1 VTAAER
7 LAQLDKLAGAAVLV
21 IGDAMLDR
29 FVYGEAE
36 RLSPEAPVPVLHE
49 TRVTEMLGGAGNVA
63 RNLAALGAFC
73 HFIGAAGDDADGD
86 ALAALLDGVPRLSR
100 ALIPFGDGRP
110 TSRKTR
116 YVAGGHQL
124 LRADRES
131 AAALSDAATAALLAA
146 IRAAPRPGAIVL
158 SDYGKGVIAPAVV
171 AAALARGMDDMA
183 PVLVDPKGRDFTKY
197 RGAALVTPN
206 RTELAEATA
215 MPTAEDAQVE
225 AALRRIQAT
234 AGITN
239 VLGTRGARGMTLLD
253 FEGAVTHIAAESRE
267 VFDVSG
273 AGDTVIATV
282 AAGIA
287 SGLPLIDA
295 VRLANTAAGIVV
307 GKAGTAVATPA
318 EIAEAL
324 HREGG
329 AATAEKIVPRERAA
343 ARVAAW
349 RARGQVVGFTNGCFD
364 LLHPGHLHLI
374 EQARR
379 HCDRLVVGLNADA
392 SVKRLKGAARP
403 VQNEA
408 ARAAVLAAL
417 AHVDLVVP
425 FEEDTPAALI
435 AALLPGVLV
444 KGADYKG
451 KLVVGADIVERHGG
465 KVVLADL
472 LPGHST
478 TGTIARLGPR

>member
-1 VTAAER
+1 
-7 LAQLDKLAGAAVLV
+7 
-21 IGDAMLDR
+21 
-29 FVYGEAE
+29 
-36 RLSPEAPVPVLHE
+36 
-49 TRVTEMLGGAGNVA
+49 
-63 RNLAALGAFC
+63 
-73 HFIGAAGDDADGD
+73 
-86 ALAALLDGVPRLSR
+86 
-100 ALIPFGDGRP
+100 
-110 TSRKTR
+110 
-116 YVAGGHQL
+116 
-124 LRADRES
+124 
-131 AAALSDAATAALLAA
+131 
-146 IRAAPRPGAIVL
+146 
-158 SDYGKGVIAPAVV
+158 VV

-225 AALRRIQAT
+225 AALRRIQAA